1 MTGKIYISGLIG
13 TIGDEIGVELVD
25 VISQVK
31 KQPNATSF
39 EVHINSEGGIVETGF
54 DIYNYLKSLGLP
66 ITTIG
71 NGLVASIATVIFM
84 VGSKR
89 QVTPGTQFMIHYPMA
104 GILDATADEMER
116 YSKELKSVQN
126 QIVDFYAKHTNIQK
140 DGIMPLLRNETF
152 FTEKQLFDLGF
163 ITQETTLKVAAR
175 AIINNQKNKKMTKK
189 KSDRFARIM
198 KIITGKEAIVNKVVF
213 TADNTE
219 LVFPELDEDA
229 EIKVGDTAT
238 IDGSPAEGSIV
249 IADGRTLVFEEGAV
263 TEIIEA
269 TEEEATSISEE
280 EVAEVLTEILEIV
293 EEVAEE
299 VEEVKEE
306 VTAVKRDRDA
316 YKARLEKAERMIAK
330 MKGITGKQPE
340 TDPRQ
345 KHTKEE
351 SVSSIVANWKTNKT
365 KKK

>member
-1 MTGKIYISGLIG
+1 MVGKIYISGLIG
-13 TIGDEIGVELVD
+13 TIDEEIGVELVD

-84 VGSKR
+84 AGSKR

-104 GILDATADEMER
+104 GILDATADEMEM
-116 YSKELKSVQN
+116 YSKELKAVQN
-126 QIVDFYAKHTNIQK
+126 QIVDFYAKCTNIQK

-163 ITQETTLKVAAR
+163 ITQETTLKIAAR
-175 AIINNQKNKKMTKK
+175 AIINNQNNKKMTKK

-219 LVFPELDEDA
+219 LVFPELEEDA

-238 IDGSPAEGSIV
+238 INGAAADGNIV
-249 IADGRTLVFEEGAV
+249 IADGRTLVFEDGTV
-263 TEIIEA
+263 IEIIEV
-269 TEEEATSISEE
+269 EEATNMTEE
-280 EVAEVLTEILEIV
+280 DVAEVLTEVLEIV
-293 EEVAEE
+293 EEIADEVA
-299 VEEVKEE
+299 EVKEE
-306 VTAVKRDRDA
+306 VTAVKKDRDA
-316 YKARLEKAERMIAK
+316 YKVRLEKAEGIIAK

-340 TDPRQ
+340 TDPKQ
-345 KHTKEE
+345 KHIKEE
-351 SVSSIVANWKTNKT
+351 SVSSIVAKWKTNKS

>member
-1 MTGKIYISGLIG
+1 
-13 TIGDEIGVELVD
+13 
-25 VISQVK
+25 
-31 KQPNATSF
+31 
-39 EVHINSEGGIVETGF
+39 
-54 DIYNYLKSLGLP
+54 
-66 ITTIG
+66 
-71 NGLVASIATVIFM
+71 
-84 VGSKR
+84 
-89 QVTPGTQFMIHYPMA
+89 
-104 GILDATADEMER
+104 
-116 YSKELKSVQN
+116 
-126 QIVDFYAKHTNIQK
+126 
-140 DGIMPLLRNETF
+140 
-152 FTEKQLFDLGF
+152 
-163 ITQETTLKVAAR
+163 
-175 AIINNQKNKKMTKK
+175 MTKK

-213 TADNTE
+213 TADNTTE
-219 LVFPELDEDA
+219 LVFPELDENA
-229 EIKVGDTAT
+229 EIKVGDYAT
-238 IDGSPAEGSIV
+238 IEGSPAEGAIV
-249 IADGRTLVFEEGAV
+249 IADGRTLVFEAGVV

-269 TEEEATSISEE
+269 IEEEATSISEE

>member
-1 MTGKIYISGLIG
+1 MVGKIYISGLIG
-13 TIGDEIGVELVD
+13 TIDDEIGVELVD

-31 KQPNATSF
+31 KQPNATAF
-39 EVHINSEGGIVETGF
+39 DVHINSEGGIVETGF

-84 VGSKR
+84 AGSKR

-104 GILDATADEMER
+104 GILDATADEMEM

-126 QIVDFYAKHTNIQK
+126 QIVDFYAKCTNIQK

-163 ITQETTLKVAAR
+163 ITQETTLKIAAR
-175 AIINNQKNKKMTKK
+175 AIINNPKNKKMTKK

-219 LVFPELDEDA
+219 LVFPELEEEA

-249 IADGRTLVFEEGAV
+249 IADGRTLVFEAGAV

-269 TEEEATSISEE
+269 NEEEATSISEDDI
-280 EVAEVLTEILEIV
+280 AEVLTEILEIV
-293 EEVAEE
+293 EEVATE
-299 VEEVKEE
+299 VEEVKQE
-306 VTAVKRDRDA
+306 VTAVKKDRDA
-316 YKARLEKAERMIAK
+316 YKARLEKAEGMIAK
-330 MKGITGKQPE
+330 MKGITGKQPD
-340 TDPRQ
+340 TDPKQ

-351 SVSSIVANWKTNKT
+351 SVSSIVANWKTNKS